1 MRQKVIAAALA
12 GGLALGAGLIALTV
26 ATPGIANAQD
36 DQNPEET
43 SERTHDR
50 HGAIL
55 EEVLDD
61 LVAAG
66 QISQEQAEV
75 IIESLASKAEE
86 IRAAR
91 EASGLTPPQRG
102 QLRRGVWLGALLD
115 DGGIDQAEYDGLP
128 DIHPLK
134 QSDVS
139 QYLEDGVITFDEL
152 REIRESQSQSG
163 DAA

>member
-1 MRQKVIAAALA
+1 MRQKVMTAALA
-12 GGLALGAGLIALTV
+12 GGLALSAGLIVLTV
-26 ATPGIANAQD
+26 ATPGIANAED
-36 DQNPEET
+36 DRNPEES
-43 SERTHDR
+43 SERPHDR
-50 HGAIL
+50 HGAVL

-66 QISQEQAEV
+66 EITQEQAES

-86 IRAAR
+86 ARATR
-91 EASGLTPPQRG
+91 EANGLIPPRSG
-102 QLRRGVWLGALLD
+102 QLRRGAWLGALLD

-128 DIHPLK
+128 DNHPLK

-139 QYLEDGVITFDEL
+139 QYLEDGVITLDEL
-152 REIRESQSQSG
+152 REIRESQSPSG

>member
-1 MRQKVIAAALA
+1 MRQKVIAAVLA
-12 GGLALGAGLIALTV
+12 GGLALGAGFIVLTV
-26 ATPGIANAQD
+26 ANPGIANAQD

-91 EASGLTPPQRG
+91 EANGMTPPKRG
-102 QLRRGVWLGALLD
+102 QLRRAAWLGALLD
-115 DGGIDQAEYDGLP
+115 DGGIDQAEYDGLSEN
-128 DIHPLK
+128 HPLK

-139 QYLEDGVITFDEL
+139 QYLEDGVITLDEL
-152 REIRESQSQSG
+152 REIRESQSPSG